1 MFETPGE
8 DIRATAYRLKWVSV
22 LLFVVPSL
30 ALFWFAHEIIAVLFD
45 HRYSEA
51 AWIFQLYIVGMLP
64 HFVSGLGNF
73 TLAFGNSKASASLS
87 LVNFVL
93 FFSCMLLGW
102 YLFGEMGIVFAVAL
116 SGGFLYFFQIA
127 WQEKYG
133 LWFSWFDLA
142 VYAVICIVLG
152 LKIS

>member
-1 MFETPGE
+1 
-8 DIRATAYRLKWVSV
+8 
-22 LLFVVPSL
+22 
-30 ALFWFAHEIIAVLFD
+30 
-45 HRYSEA
+45 
-51 AWIFQLYIVGMLP
+51 MLP

-127 WQEKYG
+127 WQEKHRPMVFLVRSCCVCG
-133 LWFSWFDLA
+133 HLHCLWVRKLVDHEDCTSADSNNLSKMGAEEFCC
-142 VYAVICIVLG
+142 V
-152 LKIS
+152 